1 MLKENEVV
9 CLVCSEEGAQD
20 RGWKKGTF
28 GVWME
33 TMATNMLPVDSN
45 EDFHSRKTHT
55 NCSVVRLC
63 LPCCAVVPVE
73 RLCSQFQRR

>member
-1 MLKENEVV
+1 MSKENDVV

-20 RGWKKGTF
+20 RGWKKGTC

-55 NCSVVRLC
+55 NYSVVWLC